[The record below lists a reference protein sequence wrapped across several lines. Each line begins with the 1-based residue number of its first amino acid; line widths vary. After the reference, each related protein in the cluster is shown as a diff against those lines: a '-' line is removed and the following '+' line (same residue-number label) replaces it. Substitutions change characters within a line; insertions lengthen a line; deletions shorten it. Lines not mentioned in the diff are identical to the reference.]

1 VLRPGSKEVLSWI
14 SNYNVGLQ
22 SDFLYLRYGDLS
34 VRHPL
39 EKARKVM
46 VLLNKEA
53 NGGKVKELFK
63 KNALPLL
70 HLSGLDVDIVEVKS
84 AEEMQSLGKVMDT
97 QDADCV
103 YLVGGDGTLMRYISG
118 IFDERQDDDDGRRR
132 AVQTPPLGVTY
143 GREYTE

>member
-1 VLRPGSKEVLSWI
+1 
-14 SNYNVGLQ
+14 
-22 SDFLYLRYGDLS
+22 
-34 VRHPL
+34 
-39 EKARKVM
+39 M

-84 AEEMQSLGKVMDT
+84 AEEMQSLGRVMDT

-118 IFDERQDDDDGRRR
+118 VFDEKLDDDGKRK
-132 AVQTPPLGVTY
+132 AGQTPPLGVICAHA
-143 GREYTE
+143 R